1 MIPMK
6 GFERLP
12 RDRGGKTNRRKL
24 RCLFL
29 VLCWLLLLIWS
40 AQAQE
45 TVEAQ
50 SIRFRLIPGGWYF
63 VGSPPNETGR
73 YADEADS
80 HKVELKPFYISV
92 TEITNAQYGRF
103 VKATGHKKPLYWQD
117 QNLNGP
123 NQPVV
128 GVTWHDAAAFCRW
141 LTKVTGAPHELPTE
155 NQWEVAAR
163 GGLVSQPYPWGDA
176 APDAGGVF
184 RANFHTSL
192 PGAAGFRFTAPVGSF
207 ARQWL
212 RPLRYGRQRLGVV
225 PGPLRTPAHRRSVQ
239 ARGLTPPQGRL
250 LALGPPGPAPR
261 RPPVRP
267 APICRR
273 LYRLPG
279 SPSAPSLTSFFP
291 HYLPFYLAMIMCR

>member
-1 MIPMK
+1 MK
-6 GFERLP
+6 GFARLP
-12 RDRGGKTNRRKL
+12 RDRHGNADKRKL

-29 VLCWLLLLIWS
+29 VLCWLLLAVWPAL
-40 AQAQE
+40 AQE
-45 TVEAQ
+45 TLEAQ

-63 VGSPPNETGR
+63 VGSPPNEVGR
-73 YADEADS
+73 YADEAAS
-80 HKVELKPFYISV
+80 HKVNLKPFYISL

-103 VKATGHKKPLYWQD
+103 VKATGYKKPLYWLD

-128 GVTWHDAAAFCRW
+128 GVSWHDAAAFCRW

-207 ARQWL
+207 PANGYGLFDMAGNVSEWCQD
-212 RPLRYGRQRLGVV
+212 RYV
-225 PGPLRTPAHRRSVQ
+225 PLRTGGPFKPGV
-239 ARGLTPPQGRL
+239 LRL
-250 LALGPPGPAPR
+250 LKGGSWLSGPR
-261 RPPVRP
+261 DLRP
-267 APICRR
+267 AARQSAPP
-273 LYRLPG
+273 LYADGYIGFRVVRLP
-279 SPSAPSLTSFFP
+279 
-291 HYLPFYLAMIMCR
+291 LP